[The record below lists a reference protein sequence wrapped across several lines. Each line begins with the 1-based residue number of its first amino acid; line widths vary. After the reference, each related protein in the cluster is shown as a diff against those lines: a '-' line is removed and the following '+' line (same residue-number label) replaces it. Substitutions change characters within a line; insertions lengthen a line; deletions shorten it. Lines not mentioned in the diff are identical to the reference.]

1 MLKIRLSRT
10 GKKKQPS
17 FRIVVAE
24 HTAPIKGRYL
34 ELLGY
39 YIPTTDPKKVEI
51 KKERVEH
58 WISKGAHPT
67 DTVATLL
74 KKEGLANM
82 DKFMEPRDK
91 KKKKK
96 KGGDEESAEAPAKV
110 EVKAEA
116 PAPKEEEAVA
126 A

>member
-17 FRIVVAE
+17 FRVVVAE
-24 HTAPIKGRYL
+24 HSAPIKGRYI

-39 YIPTTDPKKVEI
+39 YIPSSDPKKLEI
-51 KKERVEH
+51 KKDRIEH
-58 WISKGAHPT
+58 WISKGAKPT
-67 DTVATLL
+67 DTVASLL
-74 KKEGLANM
+74 KKEGLPNM

-96 KGGDEESAEAPAKV
+96 KGGDDASSSASATPA
-110 EVKAEA
+110 EKAEA
-116 PAPKEEEAVA
+116 VA
-126 A
+126 